1 MLNAHRFSHL
11 TLQDSPEEGVLYL
24 LRTLLEA
31 IKQYPFM
38 ANSSVLTTIYLQM
51 LDMLT
56 VAAQESYPYHIPNV
70 ISNDELYGS
79 DPKFINEI
87 NVICSQIVE
96 FILIE
101 LKALGD
107 TQQFR
112 AQSLMSLDLFLRVV
126 FDANVAI
133 DKVQQL
139 AINLWNLAMKNKGL
153 IDDKW
158 PGRILMQIETY
169 KGKTTNQDLRH
180 SLEKITSKMKIKM

>member
-1 MLNAHRFSHL
+1 MLNAHTFSHL

>member
-11 TLQDSPEEGVLYL
+11 TLKDSPEEGVLYL

>member
-1 MLNAHRFSHL
+1 
-11 TLQDSPEEGVLYL
+11 
-24 LRTLLEA
+24 
-31 IKQYPFM
+31 M